1 MSSPVYIVADSVISP
16 LGNTSAACYTAVER
30 GESGIT
36 LVEDTHL
43 SPQPFYAARID
54 DSTLPELS
62 EAHTRFE
69 RLCILSVNDALCH
82 TSIRLDNKD
91 TIFIL
96 STTKG
101 NIELLAEGAPD
112 NELSLTRSADRIAAH
127 FGAVH
132 KPIVVSNA
140 CISGVLAI
148 ITAKRLINSG
158 RYKHAVVTGADVLSK
173 FVVSGFQS
181 LMAMSDEP
189 CRPFDKGR
197 KGINLGEGAAT
208 VVLTNDISQVQQDS
222 IQVLG
227 EGLTN
232 DANHISG
239 PSRTGAE
246 LADAVIKALQRSR
259 VSAADIS
266 FVSAHGTATLY
277 NDEMESKAFELAG
290 LSETP
295 LHSLKGYFGH
305 TLGAAGVIETVM
317 TIHSLREHKILSSL
331 HYHENGVSG
340 SITVNTSMLSS
351 DRNHALKTASGFG
364 GCNAAIV
371 YKIPTGTEHTK
382 K

>member
-1 MSSPVYIVADSVISP
+1 MSAPVYIIADNVISP
-16 LGNTSAACYTAVER
+16 LGTTSQECYSRVCR
-30 GESGIT
+30 GESGIA

-54 DSTLPELS
+54 DGRLPELS
-62 EAHTRFE
+62 EAHTRFD
-69 RLCILSVNDALCH
+69 RLCILSVQEALSH
-82 TSIRLDNKD
+82 TSIRLDDKD

-101 NIELLAEGAPD
+101 NIELLADGAPD
-112 NELSLTRSADRIAAH
+112 SELSLARAADRIAAH
-127 FGAVH
+127 FHAVN

-148 ITAKRLINSG
+148 ITAKRLIHSG
-158 RYKHAVVTGADVLSK
+158 RYKHAIVTGADVLSK

-181 LMAMSDEP
+181 LMAISDEP
-189 CRPFDKGR
+189 CRPFDKAR

-208 VVLTNDISQVQQDS
+208 VVLTNDISQVQPDS

-246 LADAVIKALQRSR
+246 LADAVTKAMQRSN
-259 VSAADIS
+259 VTPGDFS
-266 FVSAHGTATLY
+266 FISAHGTATLY

-290 LSETP
+290 LGDTP

-317 TIHSLREHKILSSL
+317 TIHSLRENKILASL
-331 HYHENGVSG
+331 RYAENGVPG
-340 SITVNTSMLSS
+340 HVTVNTSVTSS
-351 DRNHALKTASGFG
+351 DKHHALKTASGFG
-364 GCNAAIV
+364 GCNAALV
-371 YKIPTGTEHTK
+371 LSRKF
-382 K
+382 